1 MGPVEAPADREFRCS
16 VAWAWQASAL
26 EYTLRAMST
35 TPSCQEREAMAA
47 PVVTLRAV
55 VPERWIDINGHM
67 NATHYVL
74 VIYDAHVEFTRSI
87 GLGDDYVARTQ
98 CGKAVIESHMVY
110 EREIALGDRIGP
122 APQAVGLDRVS
133 RGGGKSRVRHEL
145 HQVDVAAGV
154 DTARHALDTG
164 LEMLGSEGSLA
175 RGGGQHGALDQRQD
189 LRIGLRARRSSP
201 LPEDLRQA
209 LRQRVRAN
217 LAQIQPGGVGGR
229 MRLPVN
235 TWLDA

>member
-1 MGPVEAPADREFRCS
+1 
-16 VAWAWQASAL
+16 
-26 EYTLRAMST
+26 
-35 TPSCQEREAMAA
+35 MAA

-110 EREIALGDRIGP
+110 EREIALGDQIEVRSWLL
-122 APQAVGLDRVS
+122 AVDDKRLHFF
-133 RGGGKSRVRHEL
+133 HEL
-145 HQVDVAAGV
+145 FNATKGGRAA
-154 DTARHALDTG
+154 T
-164 LEMLGSEGSLA
+164 SE
-175 RGGGQHGALDQRQD
+175 QIDIHID
-189 LRIGLRARRSSP
+189 LRARRSSP
-201 LPEDLRQA
+201 LPDDLRQA